1 MSKSSYFRR
10 TKYAEAIKDALLNPG
25 PLDAGLLSGLF
36 LSGIRRVGK
45 TTFIKQ
51 DLIPAIEA
59 DGAIAIYVDLWA
71 DKAKSSSDLVTE
83 TVKAMAH
90 QLATPG
96 SGILGRLKGI
106 NLGAAGFNFGF
117 QIESIGTNNG
127 ATLGQV
133 FQEITDLTHTDVVL
147 IIDEVQQAMSTD
159 EGNNLL
165 HSLKAARDHVNLNPR
180 RSGRLLIVG
189 TGSHKSLVADMTSR
203 RTNPFAGAT
212 YQDYAPLGDD
222 FVKWIH
228 EAMTAAPGYKIPD
241 LAVMQEGFR
250 TMGNRPEEL
259 LQAVN
264 VLQSHESDP
273 NVAFPIICSTK
284 AATAGNTEIANMENL
299 GELALVIFDKI
310 ASGSPTGVKNL
321 YGADALAEYSLA
333 IGAPVDSGQVQS
345 MTKRMVESNFIQRL
359 GHGTFIPAD
368 PLVSKA
374 WLANKALQA
383 IPTP

>member
-1 MSKSSYFRR
+1 MAKSLYFRR
-10 TKYAEAIKDALLNPG
+10 PKYAEAIKNALLNPG
-25 PLDAGLLSGLF
+25 LLDAGIQSGLF

-71 DKAKSSSDLVTE
+71 DRAKSSTDLVTE
-83 TVKAMAH
+83 TVKAVAH

-96 SGILGRLKGI
+96 SRILGRLKG
-106 NLGAAGFNFGF
+106 LTVGAAGLSFEF
-117 QIESIGTNNG
+117 QIDSIGSING

-133 FQEITDLTHTDVVL
+133 FQEITDLAHTDVVL
-147 IIDEVQQAMSTD
+147 IIDEVQQAMATD
-159 EGNNLL
+159 GGNNLL
-165 HSLKAARDHVNLNPR
+165 HALKAARDQVNLNPH

-203 RTNPFAGAT
+203 RTKPFAGAT

-222 FVKWIH
+222 FVEWVH
-228 EAMTAAPGYKIPD
+228 QTMTAAPGYKIPD
-241 LAVMQEGFR
+241 LAVLQEGFR
-250 TMGNRPEEL
+250 IMANRPEEL

-264 VLQSHESDP
+264 VLRAHEHDP

-284 AATAGNTEIANMENL
+284 ATTAGNTEIANMEDL

-310 ASGSPTGVKNL
+310 ASGSPNGVKNL
-321 YGADALAEYSLA
+321 YSADALAAYSKV
-333 IGAPVDSGQVQS
+333 IGSPVDSGQVQG
-345 MTKRMVESNFIQRL
+345 MTNRMVELNFIQRL
-359 GHGTFIPAD
+359 GHGTFTPAD

-383 IPTP
+383 MPKP

>member
-1 MSKSSYFRR
+1 MAKSPYFRR
-10 TKYAEAIKDALLNPG
+10 PKYAEAIKDALLNPG
-25 PLDAGLLSGLF
+25 PLDAGILSGLF

-71 DKAKSSSDLVTE
+71 DKAKNSTDLVTE
-83 TVKAMAH
+83 TVKVVAH

-96 SGILGRLKGI
+96 SGILGRLKGL
-106 NLGAAGFNFGF
+106 NLGAVGFSFGF
-117 QIESIGTNNG
+117 QIDSIGANNG

-133 FQEITDLTHTDVVL
+133 FQEITDLAHTDVVL
-147 IIDEVQQAMSTD
+147 IIDEVQQAMATD

-165 HSLKAARDHVNLNPR
+165 HALKAARDQVNLNPR

-203 RTNPFAGAT
+203 RTQPFAGAM

-222 FVKWIH
+222 FVEWIH
-228 EAMTAAPGYKIPD
+228 QAMTAAPGYKIPD

-264 VLQSHESDP
+264 ILQSHEHDP

-284 AATAGNTEIANMENL
+284 AATAANAEIANMEGL

-310 ASGSPTGVKNL
+310 ASGSPNGVKNL
-321 YGADALAEYSLA
+321 YSADALAEYSKA
-333 IGAPVDSGQVQS
+333 IGSPVDSGQVQG
-345 MTKRMVESNFIQRL
+345 MTNRMVELNFIQRL

-383 IPTP
+383 MPKP

>member
-1 MSKSSYFRR
+1 MAKSSYFRR
-10 TKYAEAIKDALLNPG
+10 PKYAEAIKNALLNPG
-25 PLDAGLLSGLF
+25 PLDAGIQSGLF

-71 DKAKSSSDLVTE
+71 DRAKSNTHLVTE
-83 TVKAMAH
+83 TVKAVAY

-96 SGILGRLKGI
+96 SGILGRLKGV
-106 NLGAAGFNFGF
+106 NPGAAGLSFGF
-117 QIESIGTNNG
+117 QIDSVGTKNG

-133 FQEITDLTHTDVVL
+133 FQEITDLAHTDVVL
-147 IIDEVQQAMSTD
+147 IIDEVQQAMATD

-165 HSLKAARDHVNLNPR
+165 HALKAGRDQVNLNPH

-203 RTNPFAGAT
+203 RTKPFAGAT

-222 FVKWIH
+222 FVEWVH
-228 EAMTAAPGYKIPD
+228 QAMTAAPGYKIPD
-241 LAVMQEGFR
+241 LAVLQEGFR
-250 TMGNRPEEL
+250 IMGNRPEEL

-264 VLQSHESDP
+264 ILQAHEHDP

-284 AATAGNTEIANMENL
+284 ATTAGNTEIANMEDL

-310 ASGSPTGVKNL
+310 ASGSPNGVKNL
-321 YGADALAEYSLA
+321 YSADALAEYSKV
-333 IGAPVDSGQVQS
+333 IGSPVDSGQVQS
-345 MTKRMVESNFIQRL
+345 MTKRMVELNFIQRL

-374 WLANKALQA
+374 WLANKALRA
-383 IPTP
+383 MPNP

>member
-1 MSKSSYFRR
+1 MAKSPYFRR
-10 TKYAEAIKDALLNPG
+10 PKYAEAIKDALLNPG
-25 PLDAGLLSGLF
+25 PLDAGILSGLF

-71 DKAKSSSDLVTE
+71 DKAKSSADLVTE
-83 TVKAMAH
+83 TVKAVAH

-96 SGILGRLKGI
+96 SGILGRLKGL
-106 NLGAAGFNFGF
+106 NLGAVGFSFGF
-117 QIESIGTNNG
+117 QIDSIGANNG

-133 FQEITDLTHTDVVL
+133 FQEITDLAHTDVVL
-147 IIDEVQQAMSTD
+147 IIDEVQQTMATE

-165 HSLKAARDHVNLNPR
+165 HALKAARDQVNLNPR

-203 RTNPFAGAT
+203 RTQPFAGAT

-222 FVKWIH
+222 FVEWIH
-228 EAMTAAPGYKIPD
+228 QAMTAAPGYKIPD
-241 LAVMQEGFR
+241 IAVMQEGFR

-264 VLQSHESDP
+264 VLQSHDHDP

-284 AATAGNTEIANMENL
+284 AATAANAEIANMEGL

-310 ASGSPTGVKNL
+310 ASGSPNGVKNL
-321 YGADALAEYSLA
+321 YSADALAEYSKA
-333 IGAPVDSGQVQS
+333 IGSPVDSGQVQG
-345 MTKRMVESNFIQRL
+345 MTNRMVELNFIQRL

-368 PLVSKA
+368 PLVSEA

-383 IPTP
+383 MPNL

>member
-1 MSKSSYFRR
+1 MSKSPYFRR
-10 TKYAEAIKDALLNPG
+10 PDYAEAIKDALLNPG
-25 PLDAGLLSGLF
+25 PIQVGIQSGLF

-71 DKAKSSSDLVTE
+71 DKAKSTTELVTE
-83 TVKAMAH
+83 TVKAVA
-90 QLATPG
+90 QELATPG
-96 SGILGRLKGI
+96 SGILGRLKGV

-117 QIESIGTNNG
+117 QIDSIGTKNG
-127 ATLGQV
+127 TTLGQV
-133 FQEITDLTHTDVVL
+133 FQEITDLAHTDVVL
-147 IIDEVQQAMSTD
+147 IVDEVQQAMATE

-165 HSLKAARDHVNLNPR
+165 HALKAARDQVNLNPR

-203 RTNPFAGAT
+203 RTQPFAGAT

-222 FVKWIH
+222 FVEWIH
-228 EAMTAAPGYKIPD
+228 KAMTAGPGYKIPD
-241 LAVMQEGFR
+241 IAVMQDGFR

-259 LQAVN
+259 LQAIN
-264 VLQSHESDP
+264 VLQSNEHDP
-273 NVAFPIICSTK
+273 NVAFPIICTTK
-284 AATAGNTEIANMENL
+284 AATAGNAEIANMEAL

-310 ASGSPTGVKNL
+310 ASGSPNGVKNL
-321 YGADALAEYSLA
+321 YSADALAEYSQA
-333 IGAPVDSGQVQS
+333 IGSPVDAGQVQG
-345 MTKRMVESNFIQRL
+345 MTNRMVELNFIQRL

-368 PLVSKA
+368 PMVSKA

-383 IPTP
+383 MPKP

>member
-1 MSKSSYFRR
+1 MAKSSYFRR
-10 TKYAEAIKDALLNPG
+10 SGYAEAIKDALLNPG
-25 PLDAGLLSGLF
+25 PLEAGILSGLF

-59 DGAIAIYVDLWA
+59 EGAIAIYVDLWA

-83 TVKAMAH
+83 TVKAVAQ

-96 SGILGRLKGI
+96 SGILRRLKGI
-106 NLGAAGFNFGF
+106 NLEAAGFSFGF
-117 QIESIGTNNG
+117 QIDSIGTDDG

-133 FQEITDLTHTDVVL
+133 FQEITNLAHTDVVL
-147 IIDEVQQAMSTD
+147 IIDEVQQAMATD

-165 HSLKAARDHVNLNPR
+165 HALKAARDQVNLNPH

-222 FVKWIH
+222 FVEWIH
-228 EAMTAAPGYKIPD
+228 QAMTAAPGYKIPD
-241 LAVMQEGFR
+241 LAVMQDGFR

-259 LQAVN
+259 LHAVN
-264 VLQSHESDP
+264 LLQSHHNDP

-284 AATAGNTEIANMENL
+284 AAAAGNTEIVNMENL

-310 ASGSPTGVKNL
+310 ASGSPNGVKNL
-321 YGADALAEYSLA
+321 YGAEALAEYSQA
-333 IGAPVDSGQVQS
+333 IGSPVDAGQVQN

-374 WLANKALQA
+374 WLAHKALPD
-383 IPTP
+383 IPHQ

>member
-1 MSKSSYFRR
+1 MAKSPYFRR
-10 TKYAEAIKDALLNPG
+10 PKYAETIKNALLNPG
-25 PLDAGLLSGLF
+25 PLDAGILSGLF

-71 DKAKSSSDLVTE
+71 DRAKSSTDLVTE
-83 TVKAMAH
+83 TVKAVAH

-96 SGILGRLKGI
+96 NGILGRLKGL
-106 NLGAAGFNFGF
+106 NLGAAGFSFGF
-117 QIESIGTNNG
+117 QIDSIGANNG

-133 FQEITDLTHTDVVL
+133 FQEITDLAHTDVVL
-147 IIDEVQQAMSTD
+147 IIDEVQQAMATD

-165 HSLKAARDHVNLNPR
+165 HALKAARDQVNLNPH

-189 TGSHKSLVADMTSR
+189 TGSHKSLVADMTLR
-203 RTNPFAGAT
+203 RTKPFAGAT

-222 FVKWIH
+222 FVEWIH
-228 EAMTAAPGYKIPD
+228 QAMTAAPGYKIPD

-264 VLQSHESDP
+264 VLQSHENDP

-284 AATAGNTEIANMENL
+284 AATAGSTEIANMEDL

-310 ASGSPTGVKNL
+310 ASGSPNGVKNL
-321 YGADALAEYSLA
+321 YSADALAEYSKA
-333 IGAPVDSGQVQS
+333 IGSPVDSGQVQG
-345 MTKRMVESNFIQRL
+345 MTNRMVELNFIQRL

-383 IPTP
+383 MPKS

>member
-1 MSKSSYFRR
+1 MSKSPYFRR
-10 TKYAEAIKDALLNPG
+10 TKYAEVIKDALLNPG
-25 PLDAGLLSGLF
+25 PLDAGILSGLF

-71 DKAKSSSDLVTE
+71 DKAKSSTDLVTE
-83 TVKAMAH
+83 TVKAVAQ

-96 SGILGRLKGI
+96 SGILGRLKGL
-106 NLGAAGFNFGF
+106 NLGAVGFTFGF
-117 QIESIGTNNG
+117 QIDSIGTNNG

-133 FQEITDLTHTDVVL
+133 FQEITDLAHTDVVL
-147 IIDEVQQAMSTD
+147 IIDEVQQAMATD

-165 HSLKAARDHVNLNPR
+165 HALKAARDQVNLNPR

-203 RTNPFAGAT
+203 RTQPFAGAT

-222 FVKWIH
+222 FVEWIH
-228 EAMTAAPGYKIPD
+228 KAMTAVAGYKIPD

-264 VLQSHESDP
+264 ILQSHAHDP

-284 AATAGNTEIANMENL
+284 AATAANTEIANMESL

-310 ASGSPTGVKNL
+310 ASGSPNGVKNL
-321 YGADALAEYSLA
+321 YSAYALAEYSKA
-333 IGAPVDSGQVQS
+333 IGSPVDSGQVQG
-345 MTKRMVESNFIQRL
+345 MTNRMVELNFIQRL

-368 PLVSKA
+368 PMVSKA
-374 WLANKALQA
+374 WLTNKSLQA
-383 IPTP
+383 MPKP